1 MGPEAVRSEP
11 PPPFAIVAAEPRDE
25 LRRLARIGWLCVI
38 VGVLITPLEL
48 LAVAAAVRLVTRDRL
63 AHGIPMLVVGMLL
76 FGVSA
81 ALYLG

>member
-1 MGPEAVRSEP
+1 MGPEAVRAETP
-11 PPPFAIVAAEPRDE
+11 PPYALAAAPRDE

-38 VGVLITPLEL
+38 VGVLITPVEL
-48 LAVAAAVRLVTRDRL
+48 LALAAGVRLITRDRL
-63 AHGIPMLVVGMLL
+63 AHGIPMVVLAALL